1 MNNTCI
7 LIYIIVISYLKY
19 LLVISK
25 KSIYFWFL
33 LCLPLNFGQNKIFHK
48 VKTKIDLKTFL
59 KRTPRTSKKVAN
71 FLWFFR
77 SKERG
82 YKRIITNK
90 TWKKFVFSLMKI
102 FFGGKVNKA
111 HRWLNLILT
120 FYPEK
125 VVCQVREPKISQFD

>member
-1 MNNTCI
+1 MNNNCI

-48 VKTKIDLKTFL
+48 NKNRLKNVFKTNASNVAESGKFSLTFSLKG
-59 KRTPRTSKKVAN
+59 
-71 FLWFFR
+71 
-77 SKERG
+77 ER

-90 TWKKFVFSLMKI
+90 TWKKLVFSLMKI